1 MVSKTQEAAAT
12 PRSHLHLRILR
23 TPKEHGS
30 IKAVLI
36 TEMAECLNRLPY
48 QMRGFVL
55 GLAWFGMVLFSG
67 RRSRSRCRVLV
78 AGCG

>member
-1 MVSKTQEAAAT
+1 
-12 PRSHLHLRILR
+12 LR

-55 GLAWFGMVLFSG
+55 GLAWFGMVLFFPG
-67 RRSRSRCRVLV
+67 GVAGLV
-78 AGCG
+78 AECLLQVVGDDKQTR